1 MPAQLREL
9 RQRIRSVNSTKKI
22 TKAQELIA
30 TSRITRA
37 QARVEESKPYAE
49 EITRVLTAL
58 ASASSNLDHPLL
70 TERENPTRAAVLVV
84 TSDRGMCGAYN
95 ANVLRTAEELQQL
108 LRDQGKE
115 PVLYVL
121 GQKGVSYY
129 GFRGREVEASWT
141 GFSQQP
147 GYDDAAQA
155 SERMVASFLA
165 GAEQPVMMVD
175 FAGTSVEH
183 SPNLRSA
190 MTESGP
196 SSADAPDGAEEVEV
210 SSAGV
215 DEIHVVYTKF
225 ESMLTQTPMAR
236 RVAPLEVAYDDDG
249 EATPD
254 DVELVGR
261 AGGADYDGDD
271 GDGDGGERS
280 SSGSGQESGRESGH
294 ESSGKRSEGP
304 TPNYEFEPEPEQ
316 LLAALLPKYV
326 GTRIY
331 AALLESAASESAARR
346 TAMKAATDNANELVK
361 TLSRQ
366 ANQARQA
373 QITQEISEIVGGA
386 NALSA
391 GADVD

>member
-37 QARVEESKPYAE
+37 QARVQESKPYAE
-49 EITRVLTAL
+49 EITEVLTAL
-58 ASASSNLDHPLL
+58 ASASSSLDHPLL
-70 TERENPTRAAVLVV
+70 TERPEPKRAAVLVV
-84 TSDRGMCGAYN
+84 TSDRGMCGGYN
-95 ANVLRTAEELQQL
+95 ANVLRTAEELQEL
-108 LRDQGKE
+108 LREQGKE

-121 GQKGVSYY
+121 GQKGVGYY
-129 GFRGREVEASWT
+129 RFRGREVEQSWT

-147 GYDDAAQA
+147 GYEDAAQA
-155 SERMVASFLA
+155 SRLMVASFLA
-165 GAEQPVMMVD
+165 GTEHAVELEGHDDDADGPETIAEQ
-175 FAGTSVEH
+175 
-183 SPNLRSA
+183 
-190 MTESGP
+190 
-196 SSADAPDGAEEVEV
+196 
-210 SSAGV
+210 GV
-215 DEIHVVYTKF
+215 DELHIVYTRF
-225 ESMLTQTPMAR
+225 ESMLTQTPLAR
-236 RVAPLEVAYDDDG
+236 RVAPLEVSYSDDG
-249 EATPD
+249 TPQAD
-254 DVELVGR
+254 DVELTGR
-261 AGGADYDGDD
+261 AGGADYDAGDD
-271 GDGDGGERS
+271 EGSREGGERDQQ
-280 SSGSGQESGRESGH
+280 SSGGR
-294 ESSGKRSEGP
+294 KEGP

-326 GTRIY
+326 STRIY

-391 GADVD
+391 GSDDD